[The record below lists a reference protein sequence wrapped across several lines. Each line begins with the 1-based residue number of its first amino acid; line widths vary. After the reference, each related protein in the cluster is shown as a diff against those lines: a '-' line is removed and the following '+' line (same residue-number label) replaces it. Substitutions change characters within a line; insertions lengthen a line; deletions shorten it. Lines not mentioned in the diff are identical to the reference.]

1 MLLSKAKKN
10 TFWRGVIQHDR
21 DKVSYQQQ
29 ESFFRVAIF

>member
-1 MLLSKAKKN
+1 MLLSKAKN